1 MPIEFHQRVLP
12 SGLTI
17 VAECDAAAATFSA
30 GFFVKTGARDEDSP
44 IMGVSHFLEHMMFK
58 GTEDISSEQ
67 LNRAFDEIGAKNN
80 AYTTSE
86 LTCFYASSL
95 PEHAPRSL
103 ELLARMMRPALRQS
117 DFDTEKSV
125 ILEEIAMYKDN
136 PFWVLFEAVTE
147 RHYSPHPL
155 GHRVLGTAETITD
168 LTSCQMRDYFAR
180 RYSADNTTVAIAG
193 RIDFDKA
200 CDHIGELCGKW
211 MPTRPAGRI
220 APAARYGEAPVEVR
234 LTDEKVARGYLLGMA
249 RGPAADDERRY
260 AAAMLSQVLGAPDN
274 SRLHWALVESGLAED
289 AQSGFDAHDG
299 AGDYYIFAAGEPS
312 RIEEIRAVIL
322 KEIANL
328 AQSLTEDDLDRL
340 RNKVRTAATVG
351 GEKPGDR
358 MQRLGRSWTALGRY
372 ESLDEEVD
380 RIGRVSLDE
389 MRAVAEQF
397 PLTPATIGILT
408 PRPTQAPGS

>member
-1 MPIEFHQRVLP
+1 MPIEFQQRVLP
-12 SGLTI
+12 NGLTI
-17 VAECDAAAATFSA
+17 IAETDPRAATTSA
-30 GFFVKTGARDEDSP
+30 GFFVKTGARDEESP
-44 IMGVSHFLEHMMFK
+44 VMGVSHFLEHMMFK
-58 GTEDISSEQ
+58 GTETISAEQ

-95 PEHAPRSL
+95 PEHSERSI

-136 PFWVLFEAVTE
+136 PFFVLFEAVTD

-155 GHRVLGTAETITD
+155 GHRVLGTAETIKD
-168 LTSCQMRDYFAR
+168 LTSEQMRRYFGL
-180 RYSADNTTVAIAG
+180 RYSADNTIVSLAG
-193 RIDFDKA
+193 RIDFDHA
-200 CDHIGELCGKW
+200 CEHLASLCGDW
-211 MPTRPAGRI
+211 APTAPVGRF
-220 APAARYGEAPVEVR
+220 APEVRYGQDPVEVR
-234 LTDEKVARGYLLGMA
+234 LSDAKVARGYLLGMA
-249 RGPAADDERRY
+249 PAPAADDDRRY
-260 AAAMLSQVLGAPDN
+260 AAAMLSQILGAPDN

-299 AGDYYIFAAGEPS
+299 AGDYYIFAAGEPGRMS
-312 RIEEIRAVIL
+312 EILSVIQ
-322 KEIANL
+322 KEIAAL

-351 GEKPGDR
+351 GERPGDR

-372 ESLDEEVD
+372 ESLDDEVD
-380 RIGRVSLDE
+380 RIGRVTLQELRS
-389 MRAVAEQF
+389 VAEQF
-397 PLTPATIGILT
+397 PLAPATIGILT
-408 PRPTQAPGS
+408 PATAS